1 MKNISRILPRLI
13 LYRFTNYLGQK
24 FKWGFV
30 MERDENNLLTGE
42 EATDELEYSAAKS
55 KKDFKFLKPIDEL
68 YDEKS
73 IDSIEETDQKE
84 FYVKPVKVK
93 KVKTRR
99 KGCLLAILYTAV
111 IVAIAGVVAAFAVSA
126 FLDMTGIGKPNNKR
140 DVTIKQGAGS
150 AAAIA
155 NTLKADGIIDNPISF
170 RLYVKYKHASGF
182 NYGDHTLN
190 SNMGYGEIVTI
201 LKQSKA
207 SLATVKVT
215 IPEGKTI
222 QWIDQKLADEKVCD
236 PGEFIT
242 ACKTGGFNF
251 TFDKQIVNSKDRLYK
266 YEGYLFPDTYDF
278 YVGSTGKKVAQ
289 KILDNFTVKFD
300 KTMTDRAA
308 AIGYSVDQVIILA
321 SIIQSETGN
330 KNEMPHVSSVFHN
343 RLEKPISDIGG
354 KFLQSDATVFYVTK
368 DVQPVLAQS
377 SIGNA
382 SAYNTYK
389 YQGLPPGAICNPGID
404 AINAALYPA
413 DKQDYYFVTDINHK
427 YYYAATLSQHN
438 ANVKKALS
446 TKAATGTDVYK

>member
-1 MKNISRILPRLI
+1 
-13 LYRFTNYLGQK
+13 
-24 FKWGFV
+24 
-30 MERDENNLLTGE
+30 MEHDENNPLTGE
-42 EATDELEYSAAKS
+42 ETTGCYLVGDETGNVKPEGNTPADELGYSAAKP
-55 KKDFKFLKPIDEL
+55 KKDFKFIKPIDEL

-73 IDSIEETDQKE
+73 INPIEETDQKE

-99 KGCLLAILYTAV
+99 KGCLLAILLTAV
-111 IVAIAGVVAAFAVSA
+111 IVAIAGLVAAFAVSA
-126 FLDMTGIGKPNNKR
+126 FLDMTAIGKSGNKL
-140 DVTIKQGAGS
+140 DILIPKGATS
-150 AAAIA
+150 ASIA
-155 NTLKADGIIDNPISF
+155 KELNEAKIINNPIAF
-170 RLYVKYKHASGF
+170 RLYIKYKHASGF
-182 NYGDHTLN
+182 NYGSHTFSPEMDYDH
-190 SNMGYGEIVTI
+190 IIQV
-201 LKQSKA
+201 LKQSQA

-251 TFDKQIVNSKDRLYK
+251 TFDKQIVNSNDRLYK

-278 YVGSTGKKVAQ
+278 YVGSTGKTVAQ
-289 KILDNFTVKFD
+289 KILANFSVKFD

-308 AIGYSVDQVIILA
+308 AIHYSVDQVIILA
-321 SIIQSETGN
+321 SIIQSETGDV
-330 KNEMPHVSSVFHN
+330 KQMGKVSSVFHN

-377 SIGNA
+377 SIENA

-389 YQGLPPGAICNPGID
+389 YQGLPPGAICNPGLD
-404 AINAALYPA
+404 AIHAALYPDDTA
-413 DKQDYYFVTDINHK
+413 YYYFVTDINHK

-438 ANVKKALS
+438 ANVKKALA
-446 TKAATGTDVYK
+446 TNAAKGTDVYK